1 MFSSCTDDDCDHPES
16 DGIVPL
22 QRVSGACSVEADMIE
37 SVASPVPNAS
47 GGSWSRP
54 VVASGASLDSMAE
67 LDEFLGWVSNDLRA
81 AEVALHDGDATA
93 RRAIWSRREP
103 VTVFGAWRDA
113 VGRAEADEL
122 FTFLE
127 RSFSGCTSHAYEIV
141 AADVIGDMAYTVGL
155 EHTQVI
161 VDGADRTYTL
171 RVTQVYRR
179 EAGGWKVV
187 HRHAD
192 TPPDQP

>member
-1 MFSSCTDDDCDHPES
+1 
-16 DGIVPL
+16 
-22 QRVSGACSVEADMIE
+22 
-37 SVASPVPNAS
+37 
-47 GGSWSRP
+47 
-54 VVASGASLDSMAE
+54 MAE
-67 LDEFLGWVSNDLRA
+67 LDDFLGWVSNDLRA

-93 RRAIWSRREP
+93 RRVIWSRREP

-155 EHTQVI
+155 EHTQAV